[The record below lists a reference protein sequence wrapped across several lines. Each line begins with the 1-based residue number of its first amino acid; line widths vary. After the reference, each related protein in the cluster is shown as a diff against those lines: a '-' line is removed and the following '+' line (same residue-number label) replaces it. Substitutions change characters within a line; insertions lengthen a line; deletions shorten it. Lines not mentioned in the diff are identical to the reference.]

1 MSTPVFNIELI
12 AAGKKFFRNWIFKNL
27 SFKLVSAEKVSVIG
41 QNGSGKSTLLQVL
54 SGYESLSIGNIR
66 YSKDG
71 FEIPREKIFNH
82 IAIAA
87 PYLEL
92 IEEYTLE
99 EIVRFHFLLKK
110 PTQNLASKEIIEL
123 MQLEGSKD
131 KVFKYFSSGMKQ
143 RAKLSLAILS
153 DVDLILLDEPLS
165 NLDKPG
171 TLWYQDL
178 TTNYLKEKTVVVCSN
193 QNEMEYSFCSRSI
206 LVSDYQ

>member
-27 SFKLVSAEKVSVIG
+27 SFTLSPADKVSVIG

-54 SGYESLSIGNIR
+54 SGYESLSTGNIR
-66 YSKDG
+66 YSKDNV
-71 FEIPREKIFNH
+71 EIPRENIYNH

-99 EIVRFHFLLKK
+99 EIVRFHFQLKK
-110 PTQNLASKEIIEL
+110 PIHNLTPGNIIEL

-131 KVFKYFSSGMKQ
+131 KIFKYFSSGMKQ
-143 RAKLSLAILS
+143 RTKLTLAIMS

-165 NLDKPG
+165 NLDKTG
-171 TLWYQDL
+171 TLWYQEL
-178 TTNYLKEKTVVVCSN
+178 TSKYLKEKSVVVCSN
-193 QNEMEYSFCSRSI
+193 QNEAEYAFCNRSI
-206 LVSDYQ
+206 FISDYQ